1 MLQSLSDSQQ
11 DPRPESPEQNVG
23 LEHYLAIAKRRP
35 FHFLI
40 PFLLALLLGSLLIA
54 VQRPIYRAEGKILV
68 ESQDIPKD
76 LVRPTITDS
85 ADQRIQI
92 IKQRILT
99 RDNLLQIVRKFGL
112 FPREQRWMS
121 ESQLL
126 DLMKA
131 RTELKLVDLQLPIQL
146 LQNTIA
152 FTLSFDYENSG
163 IAGQVANEFLTRI
176 LNDDVINRTNRAAE
190 TTRFMEQEAKRLQGA
205 VSAIETKITE
215 AELKPPDPDEQV
227 PEELKTQRDELTKL
241 KSDLIE
247 ATAKYS
253 SAHPE
258 VISLKRRVAALEKVV
273 ADAPKKGAV
282 KPHSDN
288 GIPFL
293 RSQLTATEV
302 QLDDANRKLSDA
314 RLGQSLESNQ
324 ESERLQVIEQPVAS
338 QTPVKPNRPK
348 LFALV
353 FALSAMG
360 GLASVMIA
368 QALDKSIHASHDLAG
383 VVDSR
388 LVVSIPY
395 IVTSAE
401 GRRKRTRMILLF
413 GTVAIIILGAL
424 ALALYLGLDLTSW
437 SDQSWWL
444 DRLTHLSESRSGA
457 QPQRPLQ

>member
-23 LEHYLAIAKRRP
+23 LEHYLTIAKRRL
-35 FHFLI
+35 FHFVI
-40 PFLLALLLGSLLIA
+40 PFLVALLLGSLLIA

-131 RTELKLVDLQLPIQL
+131 RTELKLVDLQLPIQIL
-146 LQNTIA
+146 ENTIA

-163 IAGQVANEFLTRI
+163 IAAQVANEFLTRI

-215 AELKPPDPDEQV
+215 AELKP
-227 PEELKTQRDELTKL
+227 R
-241 KSDLIE
+241 I
-247 ATAKYS
+247 
-253 SAHPE
+253 
-258 VISLKRRVAALEKVV
+258 
-273 ADAPKKGAV
+273 
-282 KPHSDN
+282 
-288 GIPFL
+288 
-293 RSQLTATEV
+293 
-302 QLDDANRKLSDA
+302 
-314 RLGQSLESNQ
+314 
-324 ESERLQVIEQPVAS
+324 
-338 QTPVKPNRPK
+338 
-348 LFALV
+348 
-353 FALSAMG
+353 
-360 GLASVMIA
+360 
-368 QALDKSIHASHDLAG
+368 
-383 VVDSR
+383 
-388 LVVSIPY
+388 
-395 IVTSAE
+395 
-401 GRRKRTRMILLF
+401 
-413 GTVAIIILGAL
+413 
-424 ALALYLGLDLTSW
+424 LTS
-437 SDQSWWL
+437 
-444 DRLTHLSESRSGA
+444 RFRKN
-457 QPQRPLQ
+457 